1 MLSNDHAGAKRNYSQ
16 RNNNNLRHAVNENSC
31 KKKINDWSTL
41 PFGKQFGAEP
51 L

>member
-1 MLSNDHAGAKRNYSQ
+1 MIMREQNAIIVNVTI
-16 RNNNNLRHAVNENSC
+16 LRHAVNENSC